1 MESDLI
7 ERDQVSTIFSGERV
21 VTLGSEKPVQKEV
34 TLLTGPVPITVWTRE
49 RHPAQ
54 VNQAEGRQ
62 AEGKESPQPSSP
74 PRKESDIKI
83 SGVGVPSTL

>member
-34 TLLTGPVPITVWTRE
+34 TFLTDPVPTLVLPR
-49 RHPAQ
+49 AQ
-54 VNQAEGRQ
+54 RAR
-62 AEGKESPQPSSP
+62 
-74 PRKESDIKI
+74 
-83 SGVGVPSTL
+83 

>member
-34 TLLTGPVPITVWTRE
+34 TLLTGPDPAIVWMRE
-49 RHPAQ
+49 RHPVKA
-54 VNQAEGRQ
+54 
-62 AEGKESPQPSSP
+62 
-74 PRKESDIKI
+74 
-83 SGVGVPSTL
+83 